1 MRRPSRERRIP
12 LRDIRSHPLP
22 KPTHIAVSTIAKP
35 GVGLAG
41 SPAAPPPPERVLST
55 GLSAVDELLGIGGLP
70 RGHLVDVV
78 APEAHLEVAR
88 WVLYRTVATAQDD
101 GRIACWV
108 DAAQQL
114 KLPAATAAGV
124 RPAEMLVS
132 QPDTLQHATELTLSV
147 LRAGV
152 VDLLVLDGLHEFDD
166 EDAGSR
172 FTAFVRKLQEVARR
186 GGACVV
192 FLHRAREGRQPPMPG
207 GNSLK
212 WLSSIRCEVR
222 SDVLFEAERRVG
234 RNVTVKVLKNKFAPP
249 FGEVVVPLL
258 DEVADGRLAELLERA
273 CSKGLVDGPR
283 YSFDGIVMGVGRTA
297 AIAWLRSHPD
307 VAAALAEVL
316 ATADAAS

>member
-1 MRRPSRERRIP
+1 MRRPSGERRIP
-12 LRDIRSHPLP
+12 LRDIRSHPLL
-22 KPTHIAVSTIAKP
+22 KPVHVAVSTIAKP

-41 SPAAPPPPERVLST
+41 SPAAPLPPERVLST

-70 RGHLVDVV
+70 RGHLIDVV

-114 KLPAATAAGV
+114 QLPAAAAAGI
-124 RPAEMLVS
+124 RPAELLVS

-152 VDLLVLDGLHEFDD
+152 VDLVVLDGLHEFDD

-192 FLHRAREGRQPPMPG
+192 FLHRAREARQPPMPG
-207 GNSLK
+207 SNSLK

-222 SDVLFEAERRVG
+222 SDILFEDERRVG
-234 RNVTVKVLKNKFAPP
+234 RNVMVKVLKNKFAPP
-249 FGEVVVPLL
+249 FGEVEVPLL
-258 DEVADGRLAELLERA
+258 DDVADGQLAEVLERS
-273 CSKGLVDGPR
+273 CRQGLVDGPL
-283 YSFDGIVMGVGRTA
+283 YSFNDTVIGVGRTA

-307 VAAALAEVL
+307 VAALLSEALE
-316 ATADAAS
+316 TSGDGT

>member
-12 LRDIRSHPLP
+12 LRDIRSHPLL
-22 KPTHIAVSTIAKP
+22 KPTRVAVSTIAKP
-35 GVGLAG
+35 GVSLAG

-70 RGHLVDVV
+70 RGHLIDVV

-114 KLPAATAAGV
+114 QLPVAAAAGV
-124 RPAEMLVS
+124 RPAELLVS

-192 FLHRAREGRQPPMPG
+192 FLQRAREGRQPPMPG
-207 GNSLK
+207 SSSLK

-222 SDVLFEAERRVG
+222 SDIVFEDERRVG
-234 RNVTVKVLKNKFAPP
+234 RNVMVKVLKNKFAPP
-249 FGEVVVPLL
+249 FGEVEVALL
-258 DEVADGRLAELLERA
+258 DDVADGQLLAELLERA
-273 CSKGLVDGPR
+273 CRGGLVDGPL
-283 YSFDGIVMGVGRTA
+283 YSFNDTVIGVGRTA

-307 VAAALAEVL
+307 VAALLSEALETEEAP
-316 ATADAAS
+316 